1 MGNNAITPD
10 QLEALIQYA
19 AKRLHMSPQELAGTV
34 QTKGLEGLAPHL
46 SAEDAAKLQGQQPN
60 RAQAEQLLHS
70 PQVQE
75 LLRQLTG
82 GSSHE

>member
-1 MGNNAITPD
+1 MGNNAITPQ

-19 AKRLHMSPQELAGTV
+19 AKRLNMSPQQLAGTV
-34 QTKGLEGLAPHL
+34 QTKGLEGLSAHL
-46 SAEDAAKLQGQQPN
+46 SPEDAAKLQGKQPD
-60 RAQAEQLLHS
+60 RAQAEQLLRS